1 MEARGKKVLIR
12 IYRPQIKKFLDA
24 EVEVTKG
31 TTILD
36 ILKYVKKNIDG
47 SLAFRYQCEMG
58 SCGSCG
64 VVVNGK
70 PVLACQT
77 EVLSLKKNKIII
89 RPLYNFPVIK
99 DLVVDQEEFM
109 FKKYYKIQPLLKIN
123 CEFDELISPRGEFII
138 PPKVQEKI
146 SVYARCINCGL
157 CMAACPTVSFND
169 EFLGPYV
176 LLSMYRYYL
185 DPRIGMKESLIEKTV
200 GNGKGIISCHYIR
213 SCSRVCPENIEVAEC
228 IQKLKKEYF
237 KNVLLITRYEKPEIN
252 IRKFLS
258 SPTSKILQ

>member
-1 MEARGKKVLIR
+1 MEASRKKILVR
-12 IYRPQIKKFLDA
+12 IYRPQLKKFLYA
-24 EVEVTKG
+24 EVEVTRG

-36 ILKYVKKNIDG
+36 ILKYIKRSVDG

-64 VVVNGK
+64 VIVNGR

-89 RPLYNFPVIK
+89 RPLYNFPIIK
-99 DLVVDQEEFM
+99 DLVVDQEESM
-109 FKKYYKIQPLLKIN
+109 FKKYYKIQPILKIN
-123 CEFDELISPRGEFII
+123 CEFSEIISPQGEFVI

-146 SVYARCINCGL
+146 SIYARCINCGL
-157 CMAACPTVSFND
+157 CMAACPTIQFKE

-176 LLSMYRYYL
+176 LLSIYRYYI
-185 DPRIGMKESLIEKTV
+185 DPRIDGKESLIEKAV
-200 GNGKGIISCHYIR
+200 GNGEGIISCHYIR

-228 IQKLKKEYF
+228 IQKLKKEYL
-237 KNVLLITRYEKPEIN
+237 KNVIRITKQEKPEIHM
-252 IRKFLS
+252 RKFLFFTIS
-258 SPTSKILQ
+258 RILQ